1 MKKLV
6 IAVLAIGA
14 MAACTK
20 SNIQYEQPEEI
31 SFQPVAKKATKAV
44 NGAID
49 GTAYPKGE
57 NFNVWS
63 WWTGIPAG
71 TSISEL
77 ANDFEFDETNKDS
90 DYPILYINEGTFTN
104 RKDAGSNPTNTWGG
118 KTTPYYWPTTGSLV
132 FSGYSPAPAE
142 AEASRGTF
150 KYDFD
155 TQIFTVEGYTQSN
168 DISKT
173 VDLMWFDADRSYK
186 QTDAVRVT
194 FKHALSWLEFKFKLA
209 DDDTPYNWK
218 IKEVTLNGIE
228 TKADFSS
235 SPMGWSNYSTE
246 DAYKNQQMTIFT
258 GNKILESSEAG
269 YLSADA
275 DARKNEN
282 TGVVVIPQSCAPA
295 IGNDAAAAEL
305 VIEYGLLTPATANKP
320 EAEKVYIDQ
329 RVTLYLDYSCNTA
342 EHNPPHDGNMWEP
355 GCHYIYT
362 ITFGA
367 NEILISPSVTDWTD
381 ETENIDVV

>member
-1 MKKLV
+1 MKRLV
-6 IAVLAIGA
+6 IAALAIGA

-49 GTAYPKGE
+49 GNDYPTGE
-57 NFNVWS
+57 DFNVWS
-63 WWTGIPAG
+63 WWTGEPAG

-77 ANDFEFDETNKDS
+77 AKKFEFNEANTES
-90 DYPILYINEGTFTN
+90 DKPILYINAGTFAN
-104 RKDAGSNPTNTWGG
+104 RKDADSKPTNTWGG

-132 FSGYSPAPAE
+132 FAGYSPAP

-155 TQIFTVEGYTQSN
+155 TQTFTVEGYTQSN

-173 VDLMWFDADRSYK
+173 VDLMWFDADQSYK
-186 QTDAVRVT
+186 KKDAVSVT
-194 FKHALSWLEFKFKLA
+194 FNHALSWLEFKFKLA
-209 DDDTPYNWK
+209 DDDTPHNWK
-218 IKEVTLNGIE
+218 ITKVTLNGIE

-258 GNKILESSEAG
+258 GNKSLESSEAG

-305 VIEYGLLTPATANKP
+305 VIEYGLLTPASVGT
-320 EAEKVYIDQ
+320 ESEVYIPQ
-329 RVTLYLDYSCNTA
+329 RVTLPLTYTA
-342 EHNPPHDGNMWEP
+342 EGGSTPEYAWEP
-355 GCHYIYT
+355 GYHYIYT

>member
-44 NGAID
+44 TGAID
-49 GTAYPKGE
+49 GTTYPTGE
-57 NFNVWS
+57 KFNVWS
-63 WWTGIPAG
+63 WWTIEKAG
-71 TSISEL
+71 TSIGSIPG
-77 ANDFEFDETNKDS
+77 DFEADNTDS
-90 DYPILYINEGTFTN
+90 EEPILYINAGTFTN
-104 RKDAGSNPTNTWGG
+104 RESNNWGG
-118 KTTPYYWPTTGSLV
+118 VTPYYWPTTGSLV
-132 FSGYSPAPAE
+132 FAGYSPSD
-142 AEASRGTF
+142 ASTSSTF
-150 KYDFD
+150 NYDFKN
-155 TQIFTVEGYTQSN
+155 QNFTVTNYIQSN
-168 DISKT
+168 EIDKT
-173 VDLMWFDADRSYK
+173 VDLMWFDADQSYK
-186 QTDAVRVT
+186 QNGAVNVT

-209 DDDTPYNWK
+209 AGVTQPNWK
-218 IKEVTLNGIE
+218 ITKVTLNGIE

-305 VIEYGLLTPATANKP
+305 VIEYGLLTPATAYKP

-355 GCHYIYT
+355 GYHYIYT

-367 NEILISPSVTDWTD
+367 NEILISPSVEKWDV
-381 ETENIDVV
+381 ENENIDVV

>member
-44 NGAID
+44 TGAID
-49 GTAYPKGE
+49 GTTYPTGE
-57 NFNVWS
+57 KFNVWS
-63 WWTGIPAG
+63 WWTIEKAG
-71 TSISEL
+71 TSIGSIPG
-77 ANDFEFDETNKDS
+77 DFEADNTDS
-90 DYPILYINEGTFTN
+90 EEPILYINAGTFTN
-104 RKDAGSNPTNTWGG
+104 RESNNWGG
-118 KTTPYYWPTTGSLV
+118 VTPYYWPTTGSLV
-132 FSGYSPAPAE
+132 FAGYSPSD
-142 AEASRGTF
+142 ASTSSTF
-150 KYDFD
+150 NYDFKN
-155 TQIFTVEGYTQSN
+155 QNFTVTNYIQSN
-168 DISKT
+168 EIDKT
-173 VDLMWFDADRSYK
+173 VDLMWFDADQSYK

-209 DDDTPYNWK
+209 AGVTQPNWK
-218 IKEVTLNGIE
+218 ITKVTLNGIE

-305 VIEYGLLTPATANKP
+305 VIEYGLLTPATAYKP

-355 GCHYIYT
+355 GYHYIYT

-367 NEILISPSVTDWTD
+367 NEILISPSVEKWDV
-381 ETENIDVV
+381 ENENIDVV